1 MIIYQLEVK
10 DMKKTELNTRI
21 KRIRIY
27 GILGILYSFYL
38 IYDYFFN
45 KKLTWV
51 LIIAICLFI
60 ISILFILSTIWLKKR
75 KK

>member
-1 MIIYQLEVK
+1 
-10 DMKKTELNTRI
+10 MKKTELNTRI